1 MTPENIEV
9 VFQPYGIRSKIKTG
23 LTILEASKELG
34 VEISS
39 LCAGNGTCGKCKVKV
54 QRGIE
59 ELTPLTD
66 EERIHLSSDEINSSM
81 RLACQTQ
88 ITLPSTIF
96 IPERSRVRQQRLQT
110 EGLEVPVKPNPAV
123 KKYFVKLPPPTLHD
137 ARSDEDRLL
146 DALREQYPLDPP
158 IINYE
163 TAKVLPKT
171 LRDADW
177 KVTVVVFEDTIMA
190 IEPEDTTQRC
200 FGFAVDMGSTKL
212 AGFLMD
218 LKTSEVVAVAAR
230 MNPQIRLG
238 EDILSR
244 ITYAVMNG
252 ENAQTE
258 LQEAVVTGINE
269 MIEECCRKADVR
281 TREIYECN
289 LVGNTAMQL
298 LFLRLWPQFTSLS
311 PYTPVLRRGVNIQAS
326 KVGVTSHPRANIHFL
341 PIIGGFV
348 GADSVADL
356 MAVDMLNSED
366 IIMDIDIGTN
376 TEIALGNREQVMIVS
391 CASGPAFEGMEIT
404 HGMRA
409 SAGAIER
416 ISIDPHSREAFYKTI
431 EDAPPVGICGSA
443 LVDAPAE
450 LLKAGVIDVTGRIRK
465 EAVEDTPRLRKTKE
479 GWYEYIIAYNEETA
493 INKDV
498 TITQADIR
506 ELQMA
511 KAAMRA
517 GAEVLMRK
525 MDLRKE
531 NIKTLFVAGAFGNY
545 IDPESART
553 IGMYPEVPLER
564 IHFVGNT
571 AGTGSRMCLIS
582 KDMRKHAEIMSK
594 TVQYYE
600 LAVDPNFQEEYIKA
614 TFLPHKDLDRQPI
627 VSETL
632 RRLGRLN
639 NV

>member
-1 MTPENIEV
+1 MKTENIEV
-9 VFQPYGIRSKIKTG
+9 IFQPYGIRSKIKTG
-23 LTILEASKELG
+23 ITILEASKELG

-39 LCAGNGTCGKCKVKV
+39 LCAGNGTCGKCKVKI
-54 QRGIE
+54 QKGIE
-59 ELTPLTD
+59 GLSPLTD
-66 EERIHLSSDEINSSM
+66 DEIKHLSSDEIKSSM

-88 ITLPSTIF
+88 ITLPSTVF
-96 IPERSRVRQQRLQT
+96 IPERSRVRKQRLQT
-110 EGLEVPVKPNPAV
+110 EGLKVPVKPDPV
-123 KKYFVKLPPPTLHD
+123 VTKYFVKLPLPTLHD

-146 DALREQYPLDPP
+146 DALRVNYHLDDP
-158 IINYE
+158 IIDYE
-163 TAKVLPKT
+163 TTKTLPNT
-171 LRDADW
+171 LRDAEW
-177 KVTVVVFEDTIMA
+177 KVTTIVFKNKIIA
-190 IEPEDTTQRC
+190 IEPGDTTQRC

-218 LKTSEVVAVAAR
+218 LKTGEVVAVAAR

-244 ITYAVMNG
+244 ITYVVMNG
-252 ENAQTE
+252 ERAQNE
-258 LQEAVVTGINE
+258 LQEVVVTGINE
-269 MIEECCRKADVR
+269 MIEECCSKAAVR
-281 TREIYECN
+281 TDEIYEFN
-289 LVGNTAMQL
+289 FVGNTAMQL
-298 LFLRLWPQFTSLS
+298 LFLKLWPKFTSLS
-311 PYTPVLRRGVNIQAS
+311 PYTPVLRRGVDIMAS
-326 KVGVTSHPRANIHFL
+326 EVGVTSHPRANIHYL

-376 TEIALGNREQVMIVS
+376 TEIALGNKERVMIVS

-416 ISIDPHSREAFYKTI
+416 ISIDPSSLEAFYRTI

-450 LLKAGVIDVTGRIRK
+450 LLKAGVIDVTGRIKK
-465 EAVEDTPRLRKTKE
+465 EVVENTSRLQKTKK
-479 GWYEYIIAYNEETA
+479 GWYEYIIAFNAETA
-493 INKDV
+493 INKNV

-517 GAEVLMRK
+517 GAEVLLKR
-525 MDLRKE
+525 MDLKKE
-531 NIKTLFVAGAFGNY
+531 DIKTLFVAGAFGNY

-564 IHFVGNT
+564 IKFVGNT

-582 KDMRKHAEIMSK
+582 NDMRKYAEIVSK

-600 LAVDPNFQEEYIKA
+600 LGVDPNFQEEYIKA

-627 VSETL
+627 VAETL

-639 NV
+639 